1 MESNIQK
8 SYKLSIYI
16 DNFNKNILAMNIL
29 TNSFNLI
36 FTSIAS
42 FSEIYLILLLL
53 KLSLAWFPTVN
64 WYNEPFCSLNRL
76 TDPYLRL
83 FRGTIPMIFGMD
95 MSPMLGIIFLQCLMV
110 IFNNIRLEIIS

>member
-1 MESNIQK
+1 MIIIIQ
-8 SYKLSIYI
+8 SI
-16 DNFNKNILAMNIL
+16 
-29 TNSFNLI
+29 NLV
-36 FTSIAS
+36 FTSIAN
-42 FSEIYLILLLL
+42 FSEIYLILILL

-95 MSPMLGIIFLQCLMV
+95 MSPMLGIIFLQCLTV
-110 IFNNIRLEIIS
+110 IFNNIRIESII

>member
-1 MESNIQK
+1 MTIITYS
-8 SYKLSIYI
+8 L
-16 DNFNKNILAMNIL
+16 
-29 TNSFNLI
+29 NLI
-36 FTSIAS
+36 FTSVAS
-42 FSEIYLILLLL
+42 FSEIYLILILL

-95 MSPMLGIIFLQCLMV
+95 MSPMLGIIFLQCLTV
-110 IFNNIRLEIIS
+110 IFNNIRIESIT

>member
-1 MESNIQK
+1 MTIIIK
-8 SYKLSIYI
+8 SI
-16 DNFNKNILAMNIL
+16 
-29 TNSFNLI
+29 NLI
-36 FTSIAS
+36 FTSIAN
-42 FSEIYLILLLL
+42 FSEIYLILILL

-95 MSPMLGIIFLQCLMV
+95 MSPMLGIIFLQCITV
-110 IFNNIRLEIIS
+110 IFNNIRIESISII

>member
-1 MESNIQK
+1 
-8 SYKLSIYI
+8 
-16 DNFNKNILAMNIL
+16 MNIL

>member
-1 MESNIQK
+1 MTTITYS
-8 SYKLSIYI
+8 L
-16 DNFNKNILAMNIL
+16 
-29 TNSFNLI
+29 NLI
-36 FTSIAS
+36 FTSIAN
-42 FSEIYLILLLL
+42 FSEIYLILILV

-95 MSPMLGIIFLQCLMV
+95 ISPMLGIIFLQCLMV
-110 IFNNIRLEIIS
+110 IFNNIRLETIS